1 MTSLSIVIPAYNEE
15 KGIAEIILRVLGIE
29 PDLVKAGVDLEE
41 LLVVDDGSRDQTA
54 RIAEDISLSRPR
66 LRVIRHTK
74 NRGYGGALKTGF
86 SQAQGDLVGF
96 LDADGT
102 YPPEFFPKL
111 CLKAL
116 EGADLVIGS
125 RMAGEDSQMPF
136 TRRVGNLFFATL
148 LSILGRQRVTDSASG
163 MRIFSRSILEQIYP
177 LPDGLNLTPVMSTRA
192 LHESLRVAEVP
203 IPYSERVGRSKLSVV
218 RDGTMFLQSI
228 VWTVMC
234 YNPVRIFG
242 LLGLAGFAIAGLAIL
257 GVVAARLSGITT
269 LNPWITATLFIALV
283 GSTVGVS
290 LFTLGATFNYLVA
303 IFYKRPIRQGLF
315 GKPIFNPPLDHHFG
329 WMGIVLML
337 FGLILATVV
346 LLQGWDVSRLWLYL
360 MGSATLVLIGIQLT
374 IVWLLMRVL
383 DELSQREVQVLN
395 GMENGNE

>member
-1 MTSLSIVIPAYNEE
+1 MTTLSIVIPAYNEE
-15 KGIAEIILRVLGIE
+15 RGIADIILRVLGIE
-29 PDLVKAGVDLEE
+29 KDLAIAGVGLEE
-41 LLVVDDGSRDQTA
+41 LLVVDDCSRDRTA
-54 RIAEDISLSRPR
+54 QIAEEISQQVPR
-66 LRVIRHTK
+66 LRVIRHSK

-102 YPPEFFPKL
+102 YPPEYFPQL
-111 CLKAL
+111 CQKAM

-125 RMAGEDSQMPF
+125 RMAGAESQMPI

-218 RDGTMFLQSI
+218 RDGTVFLQSI

-242 LLGLAGFAIAGLAIL
+242 LLGLAGVLIAAMVGVGLL
-257 GVVAARLSGITT
+257 VARLNGVTT
-269 LNPWITATLFIALV
+269 LNPWITAALFLALV
-283 GSTVGVS
+283 AGTAGVS

-315 GKPIFNPPLDHHFG
+315 GKPIFKPPLDHQFG
-329 WMGIVLML
+329 WIGIVLML
-337 FGLILATVV
+337 FGLIIAIVV
-346 LLQGWDVSRLWLYL
+346 LLQGWDVARLWLYL
-360 MGSATLVLIGIQLT
+360 MGSATLMLIGIQLSMS
-374 IVWLLMRVL
+374 WLLMMVL
-383 DELSQREVQVLN
+383 DELSQREVQILN
-395 GMENGNE
+395 DTGNGDG